1 MASSFLGGL
10 ANPNGKFNRIMTRV
24 FDMLLLNGLFLLT
37 SIPVVTAGASAAA
50 LYYAMAAAGAD
61 GLRAAA
67 AAFYAGPVQP
77 DHLPAAG
84 KAAAQ
89 TSGLRAAR
97 TGGKPGRMVPRG
109 AGRKAPA
116 AGGIVEYHRPKLPV
130 HFRSC
135 DICRSEADDTVS
147 VN

>member
-24 FDMLLLNGLFLLT
+24 FDMLLNGLFLLT
-37 SIPVVTAGASAAA
+37 SIPVATAGASAAA

-116 AGGIVEYHRPKLPV
+116 AGGIVK
-130 HFRSC
+130 
-135 DICRSEADDTVS
+135 
-147 VN
+147 